1 MKGSVR
7 AYFNEAKWLHGEYI
21 VPTVEEYMGVA
32 LVSSEVPMFTII
44 SFVGMGMIATKEAFD
59 WVLNGPKIVRAC
71 STIIR
76 LMDDMASHKVL
87 KYSLGIPTLFLFLT
101 NLFLLG
107 LEL

>member
-59 WVLNGPKIVRAC
+59 WVLNQAE
-71 STIIR
+71 
-76 LMDDMASHKVL
+76 SHL
-87 KYSLGIPTLFLFLT
+87 FGELYPTY
-101 NLFLLG
+101 NLYHNNP
-107 LEL
+107 

>member
-7 AYFNEAKWLHGEYI
+7 AYFNEAKWPHAEYI

-32 LVSSEVPMFTII
+32 LVSSDVPMFTII

-107 LEL
+107 LEP